1 MCTDTKEQHFLTGET
16 EYHIEETS
24 LNGSPARTLLS
35 FGLSQ
40 SFTIN
45 EKKIV
50 PIKRLLRHANIKCKE
65 ISKISMRTKLVVIAY
80 FGNYLKLPTAANLS
94 ACIQP

>member
-50 PIKRLLRHANIKCKE
+50 PIKRLLRHANIKFKE